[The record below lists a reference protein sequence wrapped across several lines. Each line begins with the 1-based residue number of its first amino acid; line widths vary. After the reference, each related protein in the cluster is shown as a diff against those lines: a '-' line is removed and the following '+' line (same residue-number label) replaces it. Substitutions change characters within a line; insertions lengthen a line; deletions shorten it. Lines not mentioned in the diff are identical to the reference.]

1 MLLSSACRIGQV
13 VVFLLLRKIK
23 QLSSSNGQ
31 NGVLMPALFVASSKS
46 ASLTLPN
53 RT

>member
-1 MLLSSACRIGQV
+1 MPDWSGGSFPATNTLLGRMVAPD
-13 VVFLLLRKIK
+13 
-23 QLSSSNGQ
+23 GQ
-31 NGVLMPALFVASSKS
+31 NRVLTPALFVASSKS